1 MASASGVTG
10 PAGSGSAPGGSR
22 LRENWARLTAP
33 GRVAGVDLARG
44 LAVIGMLAAHLLWL
58 QEPVDL
64 LDPSTWGA
72 VAAGRSSILFATL
85 AGVSMGIVTGG
96 ARPVG
101 GDDLRRARGRLAV
114 RAGILFAIGFVFVAL
129 SLPVIVILPAY
140 ALMFVLALPF
150 LPLRAPALFA
160 IAAGLAVVMPFVHAW
175 LDRMPF
181 ARTVVGHDL
190 GLLVGWHYPFIV
202 WIAFVLAGLAV
213 ARAGVARLRVQLWM
227 LVGGTALAALG
238 YGLGTTGAPRSAE
251 AGSYW
256 ADVWT
261 ARAHSSGVLEV
272 IGSGGFALAALAV
285 CLLLC
290 RTPLA
295 WVVLPIRATGA
306 MPLSAYV
313 GQLVALTVMLSVSF
327 GELSAL
333 GALRDRDPF
342 WSFTLVTV
350 AACTAWALLVG
361 RGPLEWLTHKLERAA
376 VPDRPG
382 G

>member
-1 MASASGVTG
+1 MTDPAPAAAATG
-10 PAGSGSAPGGSR
+10 GRAR
-22 LRENWARLTAP
+22 LRENWERLTAP

-58 QEPVDL
+58 EEPVVL
-64 LDPSTWGA
+64 FDPSSWAA

-85 AGVSMGIVTGG
+85 AGVSMGIVSGG
-96 ARPVG
+96 ATPVR
-101 GDDLRRARGRLAV
+101 GDSLRRARGRLAV
-114 RAGILFAIGFVFVAL
+114 RAGILFALGFVFVAL
-129 SLPVIVILPAY
+129 SLPVVVILPAY
-140 ALMFVLALPF
+140 ALMFVVALPF

-160 IAAGLAVVMPFVHAW
+160 IAAALAVVTPFIHAG
-175 LDRMPF
+175 LDRLPF

-190 GLLVGWHYPFIV
+190 GLLVGWHYPFLV

-227 LVGGTALAALG
+227 LAGGSALAVLG

-261 ARAHSSGVLEV
+261 ARAHSSGLLEV
-272 IGSGGFALAALAV
+272 IGSGGFALATLAV
-285 CLLLC
+285 CLLVC
-290 RTPLA
+290 RTPLK
-295 WVVLPIRATGA
+295 WVVLPVRATGA
-306 MPLSAYV
+306 MPLTAYV
-313 GQLVALTVMLSVSF
+313 GQLVALAVALAVSF

-342 WSFTLVTV
+342 WAFALVTV
-350 AACTAWALLVG
+350 VACTAWALLVG
-361 RGPLEWLTHKLERAA
+361 RGPLEWLTHRVERAA
-376 VPDRPG
+376 AR
-382 G
+382 